1 MSLVL
6 MGLSFLICAM
16 GTRLVS
22 PAEGSYEEVMRS
34 GVLVKAAL
42 HHGSDVSRREV
53 RLYLCDL
60 GSPSCPSWASVFLF
74 LRHGSGAEN
83 PQISFPLCI
92 QVPVANC
99 PYLIFSK
106 IPMEEIQR
114 ATQEVQKWRFI
125 AGVRG

>member
-1 MSLVL
+1 M
-6 MGLSFLICAM
+6 
-16 GTRLVS
+16 S

-74 LRHGSGAEN
+74 LRHGSGA
-83 PQISFPLCI
+83 
-92 QVPVANC
+92 A
-99 PYLIFSK
+99 
-106 IPMEEIQR
+106 
-114 ATQEVQKWRFI
+114 
-125 AGVRG
+125 